1 MKHFLIGSLLLT
13 VAFAHA
19 EGSPSFQRVVWPN
32 GLTVLAVAD
41 RSGAVAG
48 LHLAA
53 RYDPAGLGPR
63 RAGVAALSQ
72 QILQLQLSDMLHE
85 DAWQELG
92 RQLRGTRAN
101 LSANTE
107 TDYCEIRGK
116 VTDEVLPQAVQLAGK
131 LLLGHQPVKAEQL
144 QYARDILL
152 AGRKDD
158 RNAIIEGTYYCFLQ
172 ALLGRR
178 SPLAQPVQGS
188 TETLKALTAN
198 DVAAFRAT
206 YMTPNNAVL
215 TLIAPR
221 APGDVADL
229 AKLALGEYAAGPA
242 TVPVQAA
249 TAAPRSRVCVAQQD
263 GWRGVSLM
271 VGVAT
276 PAYGTPD
283 FFKAQ
288 LIYTLL
294 EGKGGRLAEDA
305 MLRAGLGVNHLAGRG
320 QEPPPVTVL
329 PPMAQARPVL
339 ILHMVMAPRQMEL
352 ARQELLK
359 HFLILQREPPTAA
372 ELDRAKRRL
381 INSYARL
388 RLDHANLS
396 KALSCY
402 ELYGGDANLAWHA
415 ESRIEA
421 VTGPDLVA
429 LAKQWFGSHA
439 IGVLMPGD
447 E

>member
-1 MKHFLIGSLLLT
+1 MKRLLTVSLLLI

-19 EGSPSFQRVVWPN
+19 DAPPNLKRVVLPN
-32 GLTVLAVAD
+32 GLTLLAVED
-41 RSGAVAG
+41 QSGPVAG
-48 LHLAA
+48 MHLAA
-53 RYDPAGLGPR
+53 RYDPAGIGPR

-72 QILQLQLSDMLHE
+72 QVLQLQLSDMLYE

-92 RQLRGTRAN
+92 RQLRGTRAS

-116 VTDEVLPQAVQLAGK
+116 VTDDVLAQAVQLAGK
-131 LLLGHQPVKAEQL
+131 LLLGHQPIAPEQL

-152 AGRKDD
+152 AGQKDN
-158 RNAIIEGTYYCFLQ
+158 RNSVIEETYYCFMR

-188 TETLKALTAN
+188 EEALKALTAN
-198 DVAAFRAT
+198 DLVAFRAT
-206 YMTPNNAVL
+206 YMVPNNAVL
-215 TLIAPR
+215 TLIASRPLR
-221 APGDVADL
+221 DLVDL
-229 AKLALGEYAAGPA
+229 ATLAMGQYSTGGT
-242 TVPVQAA
+242 TVPVQTA
-249 TAAPRSRVCVAQQD
+249 TASPQPRLCVAQQN

-283 FFKAQ
+283 FLKAQ
-288 LIYTLL
+288 LVYTLL

-305 MLRAGLGVNHLAGRG
+305 VLRAGLGANHLVGRG
-320 QEPPPVTVL
+320 QEPPSVTVL
-329 PPMAQARPVL
+329 PPMAQPRPVL

-359 HFLILQREPPTAA
+359 HFQILQSEPPTAL

-388 RLDHANLS
+388 RLDHANLA

-402 ELYGGDANLAWHA
+402 ELYGGDVNLAWQVD
-415 ESRIEA
+415 SQIQA
-421 VTGPDLVA
+421 VTGPDLMA